1 MNELIV
7 LTFRRPANNLD
18 KKTLG
23 DDVEYVYD
31 STAFWDDNISA
42 ELVKQLEQNSEYS
55 DIKKF
60 KCNFASYNDWVDNA
74 PEQEHFMKTGECC
87 IAPSSIHEDVD
98 VGTISRTVPITC
110 EIRMTRE
117 NSEASFDYTVDIDEA
132 GQIVFTP
139 CDSGARFCDATED
152 LTPGENTKIETVHLN
167 AQMVS
172 NEEDNNFD
180 YFAGT
185 DEIGQFVI
193 TPDVQD
199 TNFLTVSVDDS
210 LNLVTESSDN
220 PDYIAVDPDDPAY
233 VPDYDYE
240 FNAGDRVVVTFEGYS
255 QSGELVRFVDSDPMD
270 DYTGADSGP
279 FGAWLVRFDDGETSM
294 VDEKY
299 LTKEM
304 KEGMS
309 MKFKKSLTESR
320 DFDWNHGGL
329 YAVIKSDGSYA
340 GVPCTGEEEAR
351 ELQNQHEG
359 SRIFK
364 LSLEE
369 SADKDL
375 AESAE
380 INHMEIVNQVLR
392 GDKAVFSGEGEPDPS
407 YIHIPELTNK
417 HGRLTFEYYYDPET
431 DEVVSYSHE
440 SVS

>member
-31 STAFWDDNISA
+31 SAAFWNDNISA
-42 ELVKQLEQNSEYS
+42 DVIKQLEQKPRHS

-60 KCNFASYNDWVDNA
+60 VTQYATYNDWVDNA
-74 PEQEHFMKTGECC
+74 AEQEHFMKTGDCC
-87 IAPSSIHEDVD
+87 IAPSELREDID

-110 EIRMTRE
+110 EIRMVRE
-117 NSEASFDYTVDIDEA
+117 NSTVSFDYTVDIDEA

-139 CDSGARFCDATED
+139 SDAGARFCDATED
-152 LTPGENTKIETVHLN
+152 LTPGENTKIETVHLT
-167 AQMVS
+167 AQMVG
-172 NEEDNNFD
+172 NEADNNFD

-199 TNFLTVSVDDS
+199 TSFLTVSVDDS
-210 LNLVTESSDN
+210 LNLVTESTDDPN
-220 PDYIAVDPDDPAY
+220 YIAVDPDDPEY
-233 VPDYDYE
+233 VPDYESE
-240 FNAGDRVVVTFEGYS
+240 FNKGDRVVVTFEGCS
-255 QSGELVRFVDSDPMD
+255 QSGELVDFVDSDPMD
-270 DYTGADSGP
+270 DYTGADSGS
-279 FGAWLVRFDDGETSM
+279 FEAWIVRFDDGETAM

-299 LTKEM
+299 LTREM

-320 DFDWNHGGL
+320 DFDWNHKEL

-340 GVPCTGEEEAR
+340 GVPCTGWEEAR
-351 ELQNQHEG
+351 ELQNQHDG

-364 LSLEE
+364 LSL
-369 SADKDL
+369 DDQNL
-375 AESAE
+375 VESAE
-380 INHMEIVNQVLR
+380 IDRTEIVNQVLR
-392 GDKAVFSGEGEPDPS
+392 GEKAVFSGEGEPDPS
-407 YIHIPELTNK
+407 YILIPELTNDQGK
-417 HGRLTFEYYYDPET
+417 ITFKYYYDPET
-431 DEVVSYSHE
+431 EEVVSYSHE
-440 SVS
+440 GVS